1 MSQLTLRL
9 PDSLHEKA
17 RALSAKDHV
26 SLNTM
31 VTMALAE
38 KVAALETLD
47 MIKSRAQRGKSI
59 TFAEAF
65 AEVPDVEPPEYDR
78 LPDDLE

>member
-9 PDSLHEKA
+9 PDSLHQRA
-17 RALSAKDHV
+17 RALSEKDHV

-47 MIKSRAQRGKSI
+47 LLSSRAQRGKDV

-65 AEVPDVEPPEYDR
+65 AEVPDIEPPEHDR
-78 LPDDLE
+78 LPGDQ

>member
-9 PDSLHEKA
+9 PDSLHQRA
-17 RALSAKDHV
+17 RALSEKDHV

-31 VTMALAE
+31 VTTALAE
-38 KVAALETLD
+38 KVAALETVD
-47 MIKSRAQRGKSI
+47 TIRARARRGKGV

-78 LPDDLE
+78 LPDNL